1 MARAEGIIASTRE
14 RNCMSLTVPPK
25 PAPETPE
32 PDRNETPSVESV
44 ADTLTSSDTIVTD
57 AATPAEPQAPAA
69 PRPTTSTPASARTQD
84 PTLPVTYFAP
94 TDTQLPNRGGF
105 WRGSPA
111 EIIFATLTAVVLITA
126 VIFSVAGFPGVG
138 AGNASNVGGGMNMA
152 TGTAT
157 TAPSGPQVA
166 VPTHKT
172 YDAAAPVAPAGSVVN
187 VTLNV
192 EETLLSIGPG
202 VAYRAWTFNGTVPGP
217 VIRVRQGQTVNF
229 TLVNKTQMDHSID
242 FHAAET
248 PWNVNYQ
255 AVKAGQSFTF
265 TWKANYPG
273 AFMYHCGTPPVIQH
287 LANGMY
293 GAIIVD
299 PASGW
304 SPAHEYVL
312 VQSEFYTRKMSDGSY
327 SFDNAK
333 AMAVQPDYVTF
344 NGYTNQ
350 YKDAPL
356 TAKLGEKV
364 RIFVVNAGPSEF
376 SAFHVIGAIFANA
389 YADGNPA
396 NHTVGNQTV
405 TIPPGGGEVVELTI
419 PQAGMYPF
427 VTHMFANA
435 SSGALG
441 VLEITK

>member
-1 MARAEGIIASTRE
+1 
-14 RNCMSLTVPPK
+14 MSLNIPPK

-32 PDRNETPSVESV
+32 PKKNESAAV
-44 ADTLTSSDTIVTD
+44 ASDAD
-57 AATPAEPQAPAA
+57 AATPPPADTVA
-69 PRPTTSTPASARTQD
+69 AQPETPKSAAAL
-84 PTLPVTYFAP
+84 TLPYFAP
-94 TDTQLPNRGGF
+94 ADRQLPARKGF

-111 EIIFATLTAVVLITA
+111 EIIFATLTAVALISAVL
-126 VIFSVAGFPGVG
+126 FSVAGFPSFG
-138 AGNASNVGGGMNMA
+138 ASNATNVNGGTNTS

-166 VPTHKT
+166 VPAHKT
-172 YDAAAPVAPAGSVVN
+172 YDATAPVAPSGNVVN

-192 EETLLSIGPG
+192 EETLVSIGPG

-229 TLVNKTQMDHSID
+229 TLVNKTKMDHSID

-255 AVKAGQSFTF
+255 AVKAGSSFSF

-273 AFMYHCGTPPVIQH
+273 AFLYHCGTPPVIEH
-287 LANGMY
+287 ISNGMY

-304 SPAHEYVL
+304 SPAKEYVL
-312 VQSEFYTRKMSDGSY
+312 VQSEFYTRKLSDGSY

-333 AMAVQPDYVTF
+333 AMAAQPDYVTF

-419 PQAGMYPF
+419 PEAGMYPF